1 MSLNGYPLIAPRRI
15 FAFTRL
21 VAAIALAIVTATS
34 FPELATAQGLI
45 SVGAGAG
52 AGFGTRNS
60 QSGSGT
66 HGAVYVQ
73 LHPPLLPFAL
83 RGDALLGRVGNNNSA
98 LSLMADAVVL
108 APIPY
113 VVPYAL
119 VGYGQYGIGTSA
131 AQSGWNAGLGAR
143 IRLPSIAI
151 YAEVRR
157 HQRIG
162 RDLFTIGLSR

>member
-1 MSLNGYPLIAPRRI
+1 MSTNGNLFIAQPRA
-15 FAFTRL
+15 FAFSRL
-21 VAAIALAIVTATS
+21 VAAIAFAIASATS
-34 FPELATAQGLI
+34 IPGLASAQGLI
-45 SVGAGAG
+45 SVGAGGG
-52 AGFGTRNS
+52 AGFGSHNS
-60 QSGSGT
+60 QLGSGA

-83 RGDALLGRVGNNNSA
+83 RGDALLSRVGNNNSA

-119 VGYGQYGIGTSA
+119 VGYGQYGIRTSV
-131 AQSGWNAGLGAR
+131 AQSGWNAGIGAR
-143 IRLPSIAI
+143 VRLPSIAI

-162 RDLFTIGLSR
+162 RDLFTVGLSR